1 MYEDQGNY
9 ETANVG
15 SNEIVTSK
23 IRDLRDFSW
32 INLKSWGGIDG
43 KMIFAKKY

>member
-23 IRDLRDFSW
+23 TRALRDFSFT
-32 INLKSWGGIDG
+32 ST
-43 KMIFAKKY
+43 